1 MIEDEIL
8 EFNEEA
14 LKISF
19 KMPGSNYIIRRTKDC
34 KEENQEMLRV
44 ACSF

>member
-14 LKISF
+14 LKSF
-19 KMPGSNYIIRRTKDC
+19 FKKSGSNYIIRRTKNC

>member
-1 MIEDEIL
+1 MFEDKIL
-8 EFNEEA
+8 EFNEES
-14 LKISF
+14 LKICYKKS
-19 KMPGSNYIIRRTKDC
+19 GSNYIIRRTKDC